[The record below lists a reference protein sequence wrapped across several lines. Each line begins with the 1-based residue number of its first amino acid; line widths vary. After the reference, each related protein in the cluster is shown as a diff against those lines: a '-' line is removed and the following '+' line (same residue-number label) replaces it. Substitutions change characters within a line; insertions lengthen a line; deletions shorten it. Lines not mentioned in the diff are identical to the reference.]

1 MEPEH
6 AQKYRKV
13 IKEVLLGNKISAVD
27 CQKLALASSLAGA
40 RGVEDLSKAGS
51 SGSRPGNV
59 QRDMMNTILK
69 ESDYPEYY
77 WADIPLHDPKLHK
90 TVIVKM
96 PFLLPHEVMQALH
109 NNNKLQHAKSSR
121 TTCTKG
127 IWGHLQKAA
136 SLLSVAPGDLFA
148 LGIHGDGTPCGAK
161 ESLEQLSWS
170 LPSWQGSGYGL
181 RFLMFSVL
189 KEFVAKGETW
199 NAVFE
204 VIAWSFKC
212 LFAKT
217 WPETR
222 HDNSPWTATDANRSQ
237 LTGSMSIHGV
247 LCHARGDWSFFKEV
261 FNFPAW
267 NCKDAMCWMCSASKE
282 TMTDFSLSAPWRHE
296 RRFG

>member
-1 MEPEH
+1 MTDIMQREALELLLREEEEYMKLRMYVADNRFRDLLNEPGHRSE
-6 AQKYRKV
+6 
-13 IKEVLLGNKISAVD
+13 
-27 CQKLALASSLAGA
+27 
-40 RGVEDLSKAGS
+40 
-51 SGSRPGNV
+51 
-59 QRDMMNTILK
+59 
-69 ESDYPEYY
+69 
-77 WADIPLHDPKLHK
+77 LHK
-90 TVIVKM
+90 TIIVKM

-109 NNNKLQHAKSSR
+109 NNNNKLQHAKSSR

-170 LPSWQGSGYGL
+170 LPSWQGSGYGP

-212 LFAKT
+212 LF
-217 WPETR
+217 
-222 HDNSPWTATDANRSQ
+222 
-237 LTGSMSIHGV
+237 
-247 LCHARGDWSFFKEV
+247 C
-261 FNFPAW
+261 
-267 NCKDAMCWMCSASKE
+267 
-282 TMTDFSLSAPWRHE
+282 
-296 RRFG
+296 